1 MSQHAEAKERKEQVT
16 LTIGVAWR
24 SETGDRVRGSAASPA
39 SQGAWSVSWRTEQ
52 TKERSLCSPAASI
65 PGTPSRKLSI
75 ASVPEVKLHPVANRE
90 PGPIL
95 KWTRQTWDRIKVEC
109 F

>member
-1 MSQHAEAKERKEQVT
+1 MSQHAEAKEGKEQVT

-24 SETGDRVRGSAASPA
+24 SETGDRVKGSAASTA

>member
-1 MSQHAEAKERKEQVT
+1 MSQHAEAKEGKEQVT

-52 TKERSLCSPAASI
+52 TKE
-65 PGTPSRKLSI
+65 
-75 ASVPEVKLHPVANRE
+75 
-90 PGPIL
+90 
-95 KWTRQTWDRIKVEC
+95 
-109 F
+109 